1 MRNSHMTEA
10 FVMVDPS
17 FFFFPFCFFLKG
29 RYVSVSI
36 LLVPLL
42 PYIKIEPLAQDTFC
56 PK

>member
-17 FFFFPFCFFLKG
+17 FFFFLFVFLKG
-29 RYVSVSI
+29 WYVSVSI

-42 PYIKIEPLAQDTFC
+42 PYIKTEPLAQDTFC